1 MYLTCNKKYFIK
13 FLEER
18 CIHAFYSKLKCM
30 FYYET
35 RLKKS
40 LKDTTQS
47 LEADDLSKSKKEVFL
62 VLKVFE

>member
-1 MYLTCNKKYFIK
+1 
-13 FLEER
+13 
-18 CIHAFYSKLKCM
+18 M

-62 VLKVFE
+62 VLKVFEWGLEELGYLFK